1 MSNIY
6 KTAIVGV
13 KRDFFI
19 SSIFKVSLVTE
30 RFARLVSI
38 MKNTATVRHLVTHT
52 VTTVL
57 PETRALMI
65 VSSVARAKRATTAR
79 MLLARVTVLQRLS
92 VKLPISILLVVRM
105 RNLPILMIDVNQC
118 AKISDWVR
126 IEQTVVLD
134 RLSRDVTV

>member
-1 MSNIY
+1 M
-6 KTAIVGV
+6 
-13 KRDFFI
+13 
-19 SSIFKVSLVTE
+19 TE

-38 MKNTATVRHLVTHT
+38 MKNIVTVRHLVTRT
-52 VTTVL
+52 VTTVS

-65 VSSVARAKRATTAR
+65 VSSAARAKRATTAR
-79 MLLARVTVLQRLS
+79 MLLAMVTVLQRLS

-134 RLSRDVTV
+134 RLSRVVTV

>member
-1 MSNIY
+1 M
-6 KTAIVGV
+6 GV

-19 SSIFKVSLVTE
+19 TSIFKVSLVTE
-30 RFARLVSI
+30 RFARLVSK
-38 MKNTATVRHLVTHT
+38 MKNIVTVRHLVTRT

-79 MLLARVTVLQRLS
+79 MLLERVTVLQRLS
-92 VKLPISILLVVRM
+92 VKLPISILLVVQM